1 MANTNNG
8 ANLGFDAKLWAA
20 TDALCNNMND
30 RDQIIKAIAEAKAE
44 IVRLKQARAR
54 TAAELAK
61 LRATLASVD
70 DATQNMTEAQFNKY
84 ASPEEKVHL
93 FADLFRGRDDV
104 FARLWENR
112 KTGKKGYSPV
122 CEYEWQPGICTKPEK
137 KCTNCK
143 YVSLSHEVLRAHL
156 EGQHIIGVYPLRKDE
171 TCYFLAVDLDKAN
184 WQEDAAA
191 FLEVCKLMNV
201 PAALERSR
209 SGNGGHVWI
218 FFSEPVP
225 AYLTRNMGS
234 YLLTETMSRH
244 HQLSMT
250 SYDRLFPNQDTM
262 PKGGF
267 GNLIALPLQ
276 KQARKFGNTEFL
288 DEQFLPHP
296 DQWAYLA
303 SIRKMNLSEVQA
315 LANEAAKNHRITGV
329 AFSSPEEDNKP
340 WLPRRAHKNLLLT
353 LRGQLPPQIRVTLAD
368 RLYVEKAG
376 LPSSLLAEIKRL
388 ASFQNPKFYE
398 AQRMRRSTFQIPRII
413 SCAEEFPQHLAIP
426 RGCWEMLHT
435 LLEPF
440 DVVIETTDERVDGES
455 LEAAFYGN
463 LTGAQENAVGKLLQH
478 DMGIFVAP
486 PGIGKT
492 VVGIYLIAQRKRSTL
507 ILVHRQPLLEQWQ
520 TQLAEFLNLQS
531 EEIGVVAGG
540 KNTRTGKIDVAMLQ
554 SLVRE
559 NEVEQWVGEYGY
571 VIVDEC
577 HHVPAFSFEQV
588 LKNVC
593 ARYVTGLTA
602 TPYRRDGHHPIIAMQ
617 CGPVRCR
624 IDSHDTSLRLFKRR
638 LICRETGFVLPDHQD
653 APHHEI
659 LHALVLNENR
669 NQLIVNDVIQV
680 LQEKRFPLILT
691 ERREHL
697 ELLHGMLEKVTGNL
711 IVLHGGKSAK
721 DRNAIMQQLKEIPET
736 EGRVILATG
745 AYIGEGFDDRRLDTL
760 FLAMPISFKGK
771 MEQYAGRILRP
782 HPGKEEVRI
791 YDYVDSQV
799 PMLARMF
806 KKRLKAYRAMKYEG
820 DEIAKLKKHP
830 LAKADLS
837 QLQLKMVA

>member
-1 MANTNNG
+1 
-8 ANLGFDAKLWAA
+8 
-20 TDALCNNMND
+20 MNE
-30 RDQIIKAIAEAKAE
+30 RDQILKAVAHLEAE
-44 IVRLKQARAR
+44 IMRLKEARDRADS
-54 TAAELAK
+54 ELEK
-61 LRATLASVD
+61 LRAKLVELYDVESSPAR
-70 DATQNMTEAQFNKY
+70 EQFSRY
-84 ASPEEKVHL
+84 APPEEKVQL
-93 FADLFRGRDDV
+93 FAKLFRGRGDV
-104 FARLWENR
+104 FARLWESR

-143 YVSLSHEVLRAHL
+143 YVPLSHEVFRAHL
-156 EGQHIIGVYPLRKDE
+156 EGQHVIGVYPLRKDE
-171 TCYFLAVDLDKAN
+171 TCYFLAVDFDKTS
-184 WQEDAAA
+184 WHDDAAA
-191 FLEVCKLMNV
+191 FLEICKSMNV

-209 SGNGGHVWI
+209 SGNGGHVWS
-218 FFSEPVP
+218 FFEEPVP
-225 AYLTRNMGS
+225 ASIARNMGS

-244 HQLSMT
+244 HQLSME

-288 DEQFLPHP
+288 DEQFEPYA

-303 SIRKMNLSEVQA
+303 LIRKMKLSEVQT
-315 LANEAAKNHRITGV
+315 LANEAAKNNRITGV
-329 AFSSPEEDNKP
+329 AFSSPEEDDKP
-340 WLPRRAHKNLLLT
+340 WIPRRAHKDFLLT

-376 LPSSLLAEIKRL
+376 LPSALLAEIKRL

-398 AQRMRRSTFQIPRII
+398 AQKMRRSTFRIPRII

-426 RGCWEMLHT
+426 RGCWEVLQK
-435 LLEPF
+435 LLEPL
-440 DVVIETTDERVDGES
+440 DVVIATTDERFDGES
-455 LEAAFYGN
+455 REAAFCGN
-463 LTGAQENAVGKLLQH
+463 LTAAQENAVGKLLQH

-486 PGIGKT
+486 PGVGKI
-492 VVGIYLIAQRKRSTL
+492 VVGIYLLAQRKLSTL

-520 TQLAEFLNLQS
+520 AQLAEFLHLPS

-540 KNTRTGKIDVAMLQ
+540 KKTRTGKIDVVMLQ
-554 SLVRE
+554 SLVQGS
-559 NEVEQWVGEYGY
+559 EVEQWVGEYGY

-588 LKNVC
+588 LKNVR
-593 ARYVTGLTA
+593 AQYVTGLTA

-617 CGPVRCR
+617 CGPVRCQ
-624 IDSHDTSLRLFKRR
+624 IDSYDTGLQSFKRR

-653 APHHEI
+653 TPYHEI
-659 LHALVLNENR
+659 LHALMVNENR
-669 NQLIVNDVIQV
+669 NQLIINDIIQV
-680 LQEKRFPLILT
+680 LTEKRFPLILT

-697 ELLHGMLEKVTGNL
+697 ELLHGMLEKFVKNPV
-711 IVLHGGKSAK
+711 VLHGGMSVK
-721 DRNAIMQQLKEIPET
+721 DRDAIMQQLTDIPES

-799 PMLARMF
+799 PMLTRMF

-820 DEIAKLKKHP
+820 DEMAKLKKRP
-830 LAKADLS
+830 LAKAES
-837 QLQLKMVA
+837 PQLQIKLAG

>member
-1 MANTNNG
+1 
-8 ANLGFDAKLWAA
+8 
-20 TDALCNNMND
+20 MND
-30 RDQIIKAIAEAKAE
+30 RDQLLQAITEIEAE
-44 IVRLKQARAR
+44 IARLDNVRHQAA
-54 TAAELAK
+54 TELEK
-61 LRATLASVD
+61 LRVELTHLADVEHGT
-70 DATQNMTEAQFNKY
+70 AEAQFTKY
-84 ASPEEKVHL
+84 APPQEKIQL
-93 FADLFRGRDDV
+93 FANLFRGRDDV

-122 CEYEWQPGICTKPEK
+122 CEYEWQPGICTKPEV

-143 YVSLSHEVLRAHL
+143 YVPLSHEVLRAHL
-156 EGQHIIGVYPLRKDE
+156 EGQHVIGVYPLRKDE
-171 TCYFLAVDLDKAN
+171 TCYFLAVDFDKTS
-184 WQEDAAA
+184 WQDDAAA
-191 FLEVCKLMNV
+191 FLEICKSMNV

-218 FFSEPVP
+218 FFEEPVP
-225 AYLTRNMGS
+225 ASIARNMGS

-276 KQARKFGNTEFL
+276 KEARKSGNTEFL
-288 DEQFLPHP
+288 DAQFQPYA
-296 DQWAYLA
+296 DQWAFLA
-303 SIRKMNLSEVQA
+303 SLKKMSLHEVQW
-315 LANEAAKNHRITGV
+315 LAQVAAKHNRITGV
-329 AFSSPEEDNKP
+329 AFSSPEEDDKP
-340 WLPRRAHKNLLLT
+340 WIPRRAPKALLLT

-376 LPSSLLAEIKRL
+376 IPSPLLAEIKRL
-388 ASFQNPKFYE
+388 ASFQNPRFYE
-398 AQRMRRSTFQIPRII
+398 AQRLRRSTFQIPRII
-413 SCAEEFPQHLAIP
+413 SCAEEFPEHLAIP
-426 RGCWEMLHT
+426 RGCWETLHT

-455 LEAAFYGN
+455 LEAIFHGN
-463 LTGAQENAVGKLLQH
+463 LTEAQEKAVGKLLQH
-478 DMGIFVAP
+478 DIGIFVAP
-486 PGIGKT
+486 PGVGKT
-492 VVGIYLIAQRKRSTL
+492 VIGIYLIAQRKRSTL

-520 TQLAEFLNLQS
+520 TQLAEFLHLS
-531 EEIGVVAGG
+531 PREIGVVAGG

-559 NEVEQWVGEYGY
+559 GEVEQWVGEYGY

-577 HHVPAFSFEQV
+577 HHIPAFSFEQV
-588 LKNVC
+588 LKHVR

-602 TPYRRDGHHPIIAMQ
+602 TPYRRDGHHPIFAMQ
-617 CGPVRCR
+617 CGPVRCQ
-624 IDSHDTSLRLFKRR
+624 INPHDTGLQLFKRR
-638 LICRETGFVLPDHQD
+638 LICRETGIVLPDHQD

-659 LHALVLNENR
+659 LHTLMVNANR
-669 NQLIVNDVIQV
+669 NQLIINDVIQA
-680 LQEKRFPLILT
+680 LTEKRFPLILT

-697 ELLHGMLEKVTGNL
+697 ELLHGMLEKVVKNT

-721 DRNAIMQQLKEIPET
+721 DREAIMQQLKDIPET

-771 MEQYAGRILRP
+771 MEQYAGRILRS

-820 DEIAKLKKHP
+820 DEIAKLKKHS

>member
-1 MANTNNG
+1 
-8 ANLGFDAKLWAA
+8 
-20 TDALCNNMND
+20 MNE
-30 RDQIIKAIAEAKAE
+30 RDQLLNAITEIKAEMARLNQARDRTAAKFEKLQAELAHLDDVEHGKAIA
-44 IVRLKQARAR
+44 
-54 TAAELAK
+54 
-61 LRATLASVD
+61 
-70 DATQNMTEAQFNKY
+70 QFTKY
-84 ASPEEKVHL
+84 ARPEEKVQL
-93 FADLFRGRDDV
+93 FADFFRGRDDV
-104 FARLWENR
+104 FARLWEN
-112 KTGKKGYSPV
+112 KKSGKKGYSPV

-143 YVSLSHEVLRAHL
+143 FVPLAHESLRAHL
-156 EGQHIIGVYPLRKDE
+156 EGQHVIGVYPLRKDE
-171 TCYFLAVDLDKAN
+171 TCYFLAVDFDKAN
-184 WQEDAAA
+184 WQEDAAT
-191 FLEVCKLMNV
+191 FLEVCNSMNV
-201 PAALERSR
+201 SAALERSR

-218 FFSEPVP
+218 FFEEPIP
-225 AYLTRNMGS
+225 AYFARNMGS
-234 YLLTETMSRH
+234 YLITETMSRH
-244 HQLSMT
+244 YHLSMT

-288 DEQFLPHP
+288 DEQFLTYP

-303 SIRKMNLSEVQA
+303 SIRKMNLGEVQA
-315 LANEAAKNHRITGV
+315 LANEAAKNNRITGV
-329 AFSSPEEDNKP
+329 AFSSPEEDDKP
-340 WLPRRAHKNLLLT
+340 WIPRRAQKDFLLT
-353 LRGQLPPQIRVTLAD
+353 FRSQLPSQIRVTLAD

-376 LPSSLLAEIKRL
+376 LPSALPAEIKRL

-398 AQRMRRSTFQIPRII
+398 AQKMRRSTFRIPRII
-413 SCAEEFPQHLAIP
+413 TCAEDFPKHLAIP
-426 RGCWEMLHT
+426 RGCWERLCA
-435 LLEPF
+435 LVEPLN
-440 DVVIETTDERVDGES
+440 VTIETIDERFDGNPVET
-455 LEAAFYGN
+455 AFRGN
-463 LTGAQENAVGKLLQH
+463 LTESQNSAVAQLLQH
-478 DMGIFVAP
+478 DIGIFVAP
-486 PGIGKT
+486 PGVGKT
-492 VVGIYLIAQRKRSTL
+492 VVGIYLIAQRKHSTL

-520 TQLAEFLNLQS
+520 NQLAEFLNLPPK
-531 EEIGVVAGG
+531 EIGIVAGG

-559 NEVEQWVGEYGY
+559 GEVDQWVGEYGY

-588 LKNVC
+588 LKHAR

-617 CGPVRCR
+617 CGPVRCQ
-624 IDSHDTSLRLFKRR
+624 IDSHDTDLQSFKRR

-659 LHALVLNENR
+659 LHALMVDENR
-669 NQLIVNDVIQV
+669 NQLIINDVIQV
-680 LQEKRFPLILT
+680 LTEKRFPLILT

-697 ELLHGMLEKVTGNL
+697 ELLHDRLKKVTSHL

-721 DRNAIMQQLKEIPET
+721 DRDAIMQYLKDIPET

-782 HPGKEEVRI
+782 HPGKDEVRI
-791 YDYVDSQV
+791 YDYVDSQL

-806 KKRLKAYRAMKYEG
+806 KKRLKAYRAMKYDG
-820 DEIAKLKKHP
+820 DEINKPRKQP
-830 LAKADLS
+830 LDKAGLP

>member
-1 MANTNNG
+1 
-8 ANLGFDAKLWAA
+8 
-20 TDALCNNMND
+20 MNE
-30 RDQIIKAIAEAKAE
+30 RDQILKAVAHLEAE
-44 IVRLKQARAR
+44 IMRLKEARDRADS
-54 TAAELAK
+54 ELEK
-61 LRATLASVD
+61 LRAKLVELYDVESSPAR
-70 DATQNMTEAQFNKY
+70 EQFSRY
-84 ASPEEKVHL
+84 APPEEKIQL
-93 FADLFRGRDDV
+93 FANLFRGRGDV
-104 FARLWENR
+104 FARLWESR

-143 YVSLSHEVLRAHL
+143 YVPLSHEVFRAHL
-156 EGQHIIGVYPLRKDE
+156 EGQHVIGVYPLRKDE
-171 TCYFLAVDLDKAN
+171 TCYFLAVDFDKTS
-184 WQEDAAA
+184 WQDDAAA
-191 FLEVCKLMNV
+191 FLEICKSMNV

-209 SGNGGHVWI
+209 SGNGGHVWS
-218 FFSEPVP
+218 FFEEPVP
-225 AYLTRNMGS
+225 ASIARNMGS

-244 HQLSMT
+244 HQLSME

-288 DEQFLPHP
+288 DEQFEPHA

-303 SIRKMNLSEVQA
+303 LIRKMKLSEVQT
-315 LANEAAKNHRITGV
+315 LANEAAKNNRITGV
-329 AFSSPEEDNKP
+329 AFSSPEEDDKP
-340 WLPRRAHKNLLLT
+340 WIPRRAHKDFLLT

-376 LPSSLLAEIKRL
+376 LPSALLAEIKRL

-398 AQRMRRSTFQIPRII
+398 AQKMRRSTFRIPRII

-426 RGCWEMLHT
+426 RGCWEVLQK
-435 LLEPF
+435 LLEPL
-440 DVVIETTDERVDGES
+440 DVVIATTDERFDGES
-455 LEAAFYGN
+455 REAAFCGN
-463 LTGAQENAVGKLLQH
+463 LTAAQENAVGKLLQH

-486 PGIGKT
+486 PGVGKT
-492 VVGIYLIAQRKRSTL
+492 VVGIYLLAQRKLSTL

-520 TQLAEFLNLQS
+520 AQLAEFLHLPS

-540 KNTRTGKIDVAMLQ
+540 KKTRTGKIDVVMLQ
-554 SLVRE
+554 SLVQGS
-559 NEVEQWVGEYGY
+559 EVEQWVGEYGY

-588 LKNVC
+588 LKNVR

-602 TPYRRDGHHPIIAMQ
+602 TPYRRDGHHPIIAMH

-624 IDSHDTSLRLFKRR
+624 IDSHDTGLLPFKRR

-659 LHALVLNENR
+659 LHALMVNENR
-669 NQLIVNDVIQV
+669 NQLIINDVIQV
-680 LQEKRFPLILT
+680 LTEKRFPLILT

-697 ELLHGMLEKVTGNL
+697 ELLHGMLEKVVKNP
-711 IVLHGGKSAK
+711 IILHGGKSAK
-721 DRNAIMQQLKEIPET
+721 ERDAIMQQLKDIPET
-736 EGRVILATG
+736 AGRVILATG

-782 HPGKEEVRI
+782 HPDKKEIRI

-806 KKRLKAYRAMKYEG
+806 KKRLKAYRAMKYE
-820 DEIAKLKKHP
+820 EEEMLKLKKRP
-830 LAKADLS
+830 LAKAES
-837 QLQLKMVA
+837 PQLWLKALG

>member
-1 MANTNNG
+1 MTE
-8 ANLGFDAKLWAA
+8 
-20 TDALCNNMND
+20 
-30 RDQIIKAIAEAKAE
+30 RVQILKAVAHLEAE
-44 IVRLKQARAR
+44 IAHLNEARKQAAL
-54 TAAELAK
+54 ELEK
-61 LRATLASVD
+61 LRGKLFELDKVESCSAKSHFSKSAP
-70 DATQNMTEAQFNKY
+70 
-84 ASPEEKVHL
+84 PEKKVQL

-104 FARLWENR
+104 FARLWES
-112 KTGKKGYSPV
+112 KKSGKKGYSPV
-122 CEYEWQPGICTKPEK
+122 CEYEWQPGICTKPEI

-143 YVSLSHEVLRAHL
+143 YTPLTHEMLRAHL
-156 EGQHIIGVYPLRKDE
+156 EGQHVIGVYPLRKDE
-171 TCYFLAVDLDKAN
+171 TCYFLAVDFDKAS
-184 WQEDAAA
+184 WKDDAAA
-191 FLEVCKLMNV
+191 FLEVCNSMNV

-225 AYLTRNMGS
+225 ACLARNMGS

-244 HQLSMT
+244 HQLSME
-250 SYDRLFPNQDTM
+250 SYDRLFPNQDNM

-288 DEQFLPHP
+288 DEQVQPYA

-303 SIRKMNLSEVQA
+303 SMRKMNLSGVQA
-315 LANEAAKNHRITGV
+315 LANEAVKNNRITGA
-329 AFSSPEEDNKP
+329 AFSSPEADDKP
-340 WLPRRAHKNLLLT
+340 WSPRRAHKDLLFT
-353 LRGQLPPQIRVTLAD
+353 LRGQLPPQIRLALAD
-368 RLYVEKAG
+368 RLYVEKTG
-376 LPSSLLAEIKRL
+376 IPSPLLAEIKRL

-398 AQRMRRSTFQIPRII
+398 AQRMRRSTFRIPRII

-426 RGCWEMLHT
+426 RGCCEMLQI

-440 DVVIETTDERVDGES
+440 GVAIETTDERVDGEALS
-455 LEAAFYGN
+455 AAFHGN
-463 LTGAQENAVGKLLQH
+463 LTEAQENAVGKLLQH

-486 PGIGKT
+486 PGVGKT
-492 VVGIYLIAQRKRSTL
+492 VIGIHLLAQRKRSTL

-520 TQLAEFLNLQS
+520 TQLAEFLHLPP
-531 EEIGVVAGG
+531 EKIGIVAGG

-559 NEVEQWVGEYGY
+559 GEVEQWVGEYGY

-588 LKNVC
+588 LKHAR

-602 TPYRRDGHHPIIAMQ
+602 TPYRRDGHHPIIAMH

-624 IDSHDTSLRLFKRR
+624 IDAHDTNLRSFKRR
-638 LICRETGFVLPDHQD
+638 LICRETGFVLPDHQE
-653 APHHEI
+653 ASHHEI
-659 LHALVLNENR
+659 MQALMINENR
-669 NQLIVNDVIQV
+669 NQLIINDVIQA
-680 LQEKRFPLILT
+680 LTEKRFPLILT

-697 ELLHGMLEKVTGNL
+697 ELLHRLLEKVTSNP

-721 DRNAIMQQLKEIPET
+721 EREAIMQQLKEIPEN
-736 EGRVILATG
+736 EARVILATG
-745 AYIGEGFDDRRLDTL
+745 AYIGEGFDDHRLDTL

-782 HPGKEEVRI
+782 HPGKDEVRI
-791 YDYVDSQV
+791 YDYVDSRV
-799 PMLARMF
+799 PMLVRMF

-820 DEIAKLKKHP
+820 EETTKIKKRP
-830 LAKADLS
+830 LTKVGAS
-837 QLQLKMVA
+837 QL

>member
-1 MANTNNG
+1 MGIISEREQILEAMAQVEAAIECLDQIRDQAATKLGKLRSQFATLDDAKHSAVNVAFTKYAAADEKVQLF
-8 ANLGFDAKLWAA
+8 ANL
-20 TDALCNNMND
+20 
-30 RDQIIKAIAEAKAE
+30 
-44 IVRLKQARAR
+44 
-54 TAAELAK
+54 
-61 LRATLASVD
+61 
-70 DATQNMTEAQFNKY
+70 
-84 ASPEEKVHL
+84 
-93 FADLFRGRDDV
+93 FRSRDDV
-104 FARLWENR
+104 FALLWESR

-137 KCTNCK
+137 KCTNCN
-143 YVSLSHEVLRAHL
+143 YTPLTQDILRAHL
-156 EGQHIIGVYPLRKDE
+156 EGQHVIGVYPLRKDE
-171 TCYFLAVDLDKAN
+171 TCYFLAVDFDKAN
-184 WQEDAAA
+184 WREDAAA
-191 FLEVCKLMNV
+191 FLEVCKSMNV

-225 AYLTRNMGS
+225 AYLARNMGS
-234 YLLTETMSRH
+234 YLITETMSRH

-276 KQARKFGNTEFL
+276 KDARKLGNTEFL
-288 DEQFLPHP
+288 DEQFQPYA
-296 DQWAYLA
+296 DQWAFLA
-303 SIRKMNLSEVQA
+303 SLKKMSFAEVQW
-315 LANEAAKNHRITGV
+315 LAQEAARNNRITGV
-329 AFSSPEEDNKP
+329 AFSSPEEDEKP
-340 WLPRRAHKNLLLT
+340 WIPRHDRKDLLLT
-353 LRGQLPPQIRVTLAD
+353 LRGQLPPLIRVTLAD

-398 AQRMRRSTFQIPRII
+398 AQSMRRSTFRLPRII
-413 SCAEEFPQHLAIP
+413 TCAEEFPQHLAIP
-426 RGCWEMLHT
+426 RGCWEPFRA

-440 DVVIETTDERVDGES
+440 DVVIEVTDERVCGES
-455 LEAAFYGN
+455 LKVAFHGN
-463 LTGAQENAVGKLLQH
+463 LSEAQENAVDKLLQH

-486 PGIGKT
+486 PGVGKT
-492 VVGIYLIAQRKRSTL
+492 VIGIHLLAQRRHSTL

-520 TQLAEFLNLQS
+520 TQVSKFLNLPPR
-531 EEIGVVAGG
+531 EIGIVAGG
-540 KNTRTGKIDVAMLQ
+540 KFARTGKIDVAMLQ

-559 NEVEQWVGEYGY
+559 GEVEPWVGEYGY
-571 VIVDEC
+571 VVVDEC

-588 LKNVC
+588 LKNVR

-602 TPYRRDGHHPIIAMQ
+602 TPNRRDGHHPITAMH

-624 IDSHDTSLRLFKRR
+624 IDAHDTNLRSFNRR
-638 LICRETGFVLPDHQD
+638 LICRETGLVLPDHQD
-653 APHHEI
+653 ALHHEI
-659 LHALVLNENR
+659 LLALTLNENR
-669 NQLIVNDVIQV
+669 NQLIINDVIQV
-680 LQEKRFPLILT
+680 LTEKRFPLVLT

-697 ELLHGMLEKVTGNL
+697 ELLRDMLKKVASNL

-721 DRNAIMQQLKEIPET
+721 EREAIMQQLKEIPKH

-745 AYIGEGFDDRRLDTL
+745 AYIGEGFDDHRLDTL

-791 YDYVDSQV
+791 YDYVDSRV

-806 KKRLKAYRAMKYEG
+806 KKRLKAYRAMRYEG
-820 DEIAKLKKHP
+820 EEMMKYKKRSS
-830 LAKADLS
+830 AKAGPQ
-837 QLQLKMVA
+837 QLLLKVVA

>member
-1 MANTNNG
+1 LRSDFHAAAKNPLD
-8 ANLGFDAKLWAA
+8 NLKSFAFIK
-20 TDALCNNMND
+20 TSQRTITFMND
-30 RDQIIKAIAEAKAE
+30 RDQILKAIAQAE
-44 IVRLKQARAR
+44 VEITRLDQARQQAAFDLEKLRSQLVTQEGAIDEQFTKYSPSQEKVRL
-54 TAAELAK
+54 
-61 LRATLASVD
+61 
-70 DATQNMTEAQFNKY
+70 
-84 ASPEEKVHL
+84 
-93 FADLFRGRDDV
+93 FANLFRGRDDV
-104 FARLWENR
+104 FARLWESR
-112 KTGKKGYSPV
+112 KSGKKGYSPV
-122 CEYEWQPGICTKPEK
+122 CEYEWQPGICAKPEK

-143 YVSLSHEVLRAHL
+143 YVPLSQEALRAHL
-156 EGQHIIGVYPLRKDE
+156 EGQHVIGIYPLRKDE
-171 TCYFLAVDLDKAN
+171 TCYFLAVDFDKAN
-184 WQEDAAA
+184 WQDDAAA
-191 FLEVCKLMNV
+191 FLEICKSMDV

-218 FFSEPVP
+218 FFEEPVP
-225 AYLTRNMGS
+225 ASIARNMGS

-276 KQARKFGNTEFL
+276 KQARKQGNTEFL
-288 DEQFLPHP
+288 DEQFLPYP

-303 SIRKMNLSEVQA
+303 SIRKTNLSEVQA
-315 LANEAAKNHRITGV
+315 LANDAAKNNRITGV
-329 AFSSPEEDNKP
+329 AFSSPEEDGKP
-340 WLPRRAHKNLLLT
+340 WLPRRAHKDLLLV
-353 LRGQLPPQIRVTLAD
+353 LSGQLPPQIRLTLAD
-368 RLYVEKAG
+368 RLYIEKAG

-413 SCAEEFPQHLAIP
+413 SCAEEFPEHLAIP
-426 RGCWEMLHT
+426 RGCCEALHT
-435 LLEPF
+435 LLEPL
-440 DVVIETTDERVDGES
+440 DVVIETTDERVDGEA
-455 LEAAFYGN
+455 LEVGFRGDLTAA
-463 LTGAQENAVGKLLQH
+463 QKNAAGKLLQH

-486 PGIGKT
+486 PGVGKT
-492 VVGIYLIAQRKRSTL
+492 VIGIYLIAQRKRSTL

-520 TQLAEFLNLQS
+520 NQLAEFLHLAP
-531 EEIGVVAGG
+531 EEIGVIAGG
-540 KNTRTGKIDVAMLQ
+540 KDTRTGKIDVAMLQ

-559 NEVEQWVGEYGY
+559 GEVEQWVGEYGY

-577 HHVPAFSFEQV
+577 HHVPAFSFELV
-588 LKNVC
+588 LKHVR

-602 TPYRRDGHHPIIAMQ
+602 TPYRRDGHHPIITMQ

-624 IDSHDTSLRLFKRR
+624 IDPQDTSLRMFKRR
-638 LICRETGFVLPDHQD
+638 LICRETGFVLPDHQGM
-653 APHHEI
+653 PHHEI
-659 LHALVLNENR
+659 LHALMVNENR
-669 NQLIVNDVIQV
+669 NQLIINDVIQV
-680 LQEKRFPLILT
+680 LTEKRFPLILT

-697 ELLHGMLEKVTGNL
+697 ELLHDILKKVTSHL

-721 DRNAIMQQLKEIPET
+721 DRDALMQQLKEIPET
-736 EGRVILATG
+736 ESRVILATG

-782 HPGKEEVRI
+782 HAGKEEVRI

-820 DEIAKLKKHP
+820 DEMAKLKKRP
-830 LAKADLS
+830 LAT
-837 QLQLKMVA
+837 